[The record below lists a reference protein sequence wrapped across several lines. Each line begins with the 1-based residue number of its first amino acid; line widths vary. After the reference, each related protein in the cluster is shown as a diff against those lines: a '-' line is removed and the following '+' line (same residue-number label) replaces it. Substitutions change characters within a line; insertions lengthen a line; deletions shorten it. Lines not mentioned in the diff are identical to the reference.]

1 MVSSAVLSLWSVYWA
16 AMFAQVAHLRACD
29 DGVAVGAFAWIS
41 RGFLALGFVF
51 FLLAKLM

>member
-41 RGFLALGFVF
+41 RGFLAVGFVF